1 MTSPSCSKKVNGEL
15 PTSVWKVTDIVIPV
29 DLILISTVVTVALAL
44 LFDFTNGFHD
54 AANATST
61 VIATKSLTPRQA
73 VILSAIFN
81 FLPALVIGTAVA
93 NTISKTVSIDAL
105 PAAAGIVP
113 VGIKVTLAALL
124 GAIFWNFLTWAFGM
138 PSSSSHALIGGLI
151 GAGIAAGGTQAVSWG
166 TVQKTAIA
174 IFASPLIAF
183 LIAYLASFLV
193 KGIQKVFKLDED
205 HEFFRWGQVVSSAF
219 VSWGHGTND
228 AQKTMGIIAATLYS
242 GGYLIA
248 DDSSKLSPP
257 TWVIFAAQIAI
268 AIGTFYGGWRII
280 ETMGIRLTRITRASG
295 LAANLGAIT
304 SINGATHLGIPIST
318 THAAASSVIGS
329 GVGSGH
335 KVHFTTIR
343 NMMIAWVFTL
353 PSAAIVGALVYKA
366 TALPGLVGGILT
378 AVLIIALLV
387 YAVRLMVKADSADDI
402 AARVDEEKE
411 RLHLER
417 LAAVLPTDAPDSVEE
432 LVEEIFTDED
442 PK

>member
-1 MTSPSCSKKVNGEL
+1 MS
-15 PTSVWKVTDIVIPV
+15 V
-29 DLILISTVVTVALAL
+29 DLILIATVVTVGLAL

-73 VILSAIFN
+73 VIVSSIFN
-81 FLPALVIGTAVA
+81 FLPAFVIGTAVA
-93 NTISKTVSIDAL
+93 NTISKTVSMDKL
-105 PAAAGIVP
+105 AAVSTGVIP

-124 GAIFWNFLTWAFGM
+124 GAIFWNFFTWALGM

-151 GAGIAAGGTQAVSWG
+151 GAGISAGGTSVISWS

-183 LIAYLASFLV
+183 LIAYLATFIV
-193 KGIQKVFKLDED
+193 KGVQKAFKLDED
-205 HEFFRWGQVVSSAF
+205 HEVFRWGQIISSAF

-228 AQKTMGIIAATLYS
+228 AQKTMGVIAATLYS
-242 GGYLIA
+242 GGYLVA
-248 DDSSKLSPP
+248 SDSAKLTPP

-335 KVHFTTIR
+335 KIHFQTIR
-343 NMMIAWVFTL
+343 NMVVAWVFTL
-353 PSAAIVGALVYKA
+353 PSAAIVGAIVYKA
-366 TALPGLVGGILT
+366 TAIPGVFGGIITT
-378 AVLIIALLV
+378 AIIIALLT
-387 YAVRLMVKADSADDI
+387 YGVRLMVRADSADDI
-402 AARVDEEKE
+402 AKRVDEEKE
-411 RLHLER
+411 RVRLER
-417 LAAVLPTDAPDSVEE
+417 LEAKLPTDAPDSVDE
-432 LVEEIFTDED
+432 LIEEIWPDSSQ
-442 PK
+442 